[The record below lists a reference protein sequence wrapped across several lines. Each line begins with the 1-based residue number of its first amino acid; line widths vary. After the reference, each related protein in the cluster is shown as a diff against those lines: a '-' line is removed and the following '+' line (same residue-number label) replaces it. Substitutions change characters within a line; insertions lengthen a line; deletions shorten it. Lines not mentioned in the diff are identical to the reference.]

1 MRATTEFQRK
11 FNFHDSFLAN
21 SNNIVPTQK
30 AILSYLESRI
40 SGGGADAVTNTLFA
54 GQVSITQNNISTS
67 SGLQINI
74 PVKVD
79 IKGGIGGDYLAQ
91 QFFLSKK

>member
-1 MRATTEFQRK
+1 M
-11 FNFHDSFLAN
+11 
-21 SNNIVPTQK
+21 
-30 AILSYLESRI
+30 SYLESRI
-40 SGGGADAVTNTLFA
+40 SGGGADAVTNTLIA
-54 GQVSITQNNISTS
+54 GQIRVTSNNISNDA
-67 SGLQINI
+67 GLQINI